1 MYRIGELAEL
11 ANVTKRTIDYY
22 TNLGLLKAERTA
34 SNYRY
39 YSQETLEELRF
50 IEACKKQQLSLQEI
64 KELLVRKRQGKQ
76 SDIVHRAN
84 EIANQIHHLK
94 ENIQEFMPLIEN
106 LDEHERKFITE
117 RLSPESIT
125 LIHSLLMLLG

>member
-39 YSQETLEELRF
+39 YSQESLEDLRF
-50 IEACKKQQLSLQEI
+50 IEACKKQQRSLQEI
-64 KELLVRKRQGKQ
+64 KELLARKKQ
-76 SDIVHRAN
+76 EKQPDIVHQAN
-84 EIANQIHHLK
+84 DIANQIHHLK
-94 ENIQEFMPLIEN
+94 ENIEELLPLFEN
-106 LDEHERKFITE
+106 LDEHERKLIIK

>member
-1 MYRIGELAEL
+1 MGELAEL

-39 YSQETLEELRF
+39 YSQEALEDLRF
-50 IEACKKQQLSLQEI
+50 IEACKKQQLTLQEI
-64 KELLVRKRQGKQ
+64 KEALVRRKQGKQ
-76 SDIVHRAN
+76 TDIVNQAN
-84 EIANQIHHLK
+84 DIANQIHHLK
-94 ENIQEFMPLIEN
+94 EKIEDLLPLIEN
-106 LDEHERKFITE
+106 LNEKERKHITK

-125 LIHSLLMLLG
+125 LIQTLLMLLG